1 MELVIISP
9 KGILC
14 NATVESVSVPGTAG
28 RFMVLQNHAPLVS
41 TLDAGEVRYNEDG
54 EVKELLVKGGFVRVC
69 NNRIEISVETDGSN
83 H

>member
-1 MELVIISP
+1 
-9 KGILC
+9 
-14 NATVESVSVPGTAG
+14 
-28 RFMVLQNHAPLVS
+28 MVLQNHAPLVS

>member
-14 NATVESVSVPGTAG
+14 NATVESVSVPGAAG
-28 RFMVLQNHAPLVS
+28 RFTVLNNHAPLVS

>member
-9 KGILC
+9 KGVLC
-14 NATVESVSVPGTAG
+14 NATVESVSVPGVAG
-28 RFMVLQNHAPLVS
+28 RFTVLNNHAPLVS
-41 TLDAGEVRYNEDG
+41 TLNGGEIKYNEG
-54 EVKELLVKGGFVRVC
+54 GVEKGLYVKGGFVRVC

>member
-14 NATVESVSVPGTAG
+14 SATVESVTVPGTVG
-28 RFMVLQNHAPLVS
+28 QFTVLKNHAPLVS
-41 TLDAGEVRYNEDG
+41 TLEAGEIRYNDNG
-54 EVKELLVKGGFVRVC
+54 VQKGIFVNGGFVRVC
-69 NNRIEISVETDGSN
+69 NNKIEISVEADGNN

>member
-14 NATVESVSVPGTAG
+14 NATVESVSVPGAAG
-28 RFMVLQNHAPLVS
+28 RFTVLKDHAPLVS

-54 EVKELLVKGGFVRVC
+54 VAKGLLVKGGFVRVC